1 MHNIRVA
8 IKTSLTLAQCVQ
20 WNGNISWLVSEVYT
34 SIYTGE
40 QKHSHQS
47 IKVEWGI
54 PKLNF
59 YIAVDS
65 LVLILKRTINERFI
79 ASSGSKR
86 IPPPNFPIKP
96 PFDNKIGPDIY
107 NVFIWDMYNME
118 YVMIVALCIFAVLIN
133 VSMNCLL
140 MEIST
145 NFATILVKN
154 MINRNY
160 LSGYYLGLA
169 STEKLPCGT
178 VINNSNQSL
187 Q

>member
-1 MHNIRVA
+1 M
-8 IKTSLTLAQCVQ
+8 
-20 WNGNISWLVSEVYT
+20 
-34 SIYTGE
+34 
-40 QKHSHQS
+40 
-47 IKVEWGI
+47 EWGI

-86 IPPPNFPIKP
+86 IPPPNSPIKP

-118 YVMIVALCIFAVLIN
+118 YVMVAALCIFAVLIN

-140 MEIST
+140 MEI
-145 NFATILVKN
+145 FYKFRYYIGQEHGQQE
-154 MINRNY
+154 Y

-187 Q
+187 QQ

>member
-1 MHNIRVA
+1 MRDSE
-8 IKTSLTLAQCVQ
+8 IKFLHCCWQFCFNFETHHQRTL
-20 WNGNISWLVSEVYT
+20 
-34 SIYTGE
+34 
-40 QKHSHQS
+40 H
-47 IKVEWGI
+47 
-54 PKLNF
+54 
-59 YIAVDS
+59 
-65 LVLILKRTINERFI
+65 RFVWF
-79 ASSGSKR
+79 KEN
-86 IPPPNFPIKP
+86 PPTQFPHIKP

-118 YVMIVALCIFAVLIN
+118 YVMIAALCIFAVLIN